1 MSDLPAR
8 RPPSTLARA
17 VSYVRALLPS
27 AARTPP
33 PSLGVSSRRVARNHN
48 AAAELARL
56 STSPTVYAAVTR
68 RSLTLARFPIRVYR
82 GLDPKTAIPLEPERI
97 PWVAALLRLLQTPD
111 PDDLGALFPA
121 RPGVIVWAQVI
132 ADLIAAGDAYVV
144 PVGSGELVAGLQ
156 RVHPVG
162 ASLVT
167 KSDGEYWRFG
177 QGFTGRD
184 YPRRSVAHIKMLSA
198 SAGAD
203 GEFGL
208 GACQALAPMLDA
220 EEYALKQTAAK
231 IQQGGVDLV
240 VTGKDA
246 TTLGFLKSKSN
257 REAIAEQ
264 VSEALSGGG
273 SDRRVFVLGGHLD
286 IKDAGFKPAD
296 LQSKELLAATERKT
310 LQSLGT
316 VPIALGAEASTFAT
330 AVQQY
335 RAQADM
341 DAGIVALLE
350 SALFRPLAQQFAR
363 NAGGRWSGR
372 ADQVTCRFDLSTHPG
387 NIYARSEAIDRVG
400 KLVALG
406 WSAEQAAAAE
416 GLDLP
421 APEGQASAPPA
432 QSTPTPGTGPAPL
445 GDVEPST
452 PEPATGDDP
461 ERAAIVEG
469 LRRLGRHGLIVEA
482 VAAK

>member
-1 MSDLPAR
+1 MGIS
-8 RPPSTLARA
+8 
-17 VSYVRALLPS
+17 V
-27 AARTPP
+27 
-33 PSLGVSSRRVARNHN
+33 GRVARNRT

-56 STSPTVYAAVTR
+56 SSSPTVYAAVTR

-82 GLDPKTAIPLEPERI
+82 GLDPKTATPLEPERV
-97 PWVAALLRLLQTPD
+97 PWVAALLRLLQNPD
-111 PDDLGALFPA
+111 PADLGALFPA
-121 RPGVIVWAQVI
+121 RPGTIVWAQVI
-132 ADLIAAGDAYVV
+132 ADLIASGDAYVV
-144 PVGSGELVAGLQ
+144 PIGSGELIAGLQ

-162 ASLVT
+162 AVLVS
-167 KSDGEYWRFG
+167 KPDGEYWRFG
-177 QGFTGRD
+177 QGFHARD
-184 YPRRSVAHIKMLSA
+184 YPRRSIAHIRMLSA
-198 SAGAD
+198 SAGPQ
-203 GEFGL
+203 GEFGI

-220 EEYALKQTAAK
+220 EEHALRQTAAK

-246 TTLGFLKSKSN
+246 TTLGFLKSKQN
-257 REAIAEQ
+257 REAIAAQ
-264 VSEALSGGG
+264 VTEALGG
-273 SDRRVFVLGGHLD
+273 SGTDRRVFVLGGHLD

-350 SALFRPLAQQFAR
+350 AALFRPLARQFAL
-363 NAGGRWSGR
+363 NAGGRWAGR

-387 NIYARSEAIDRVG
+387 NIYARSEAIDRAG

-406 WSAEQAAAAE
+406 WSAEQASNAE

-421 APEGQASAPPA
+421 APEGTPA
-432 QSTPTPGTGPAPL
+432 ARPATLQPTPGTGPAPL
-445 GDVEPST
+445 GDTEPDTAEPS
-452 PEPATGDDP
+452 TGDDP
-461 ERAAIVEG
+461 ERAALVAS
-469 LRRLGRHGLIVEA
+469 LRRLRLAGLDVEA